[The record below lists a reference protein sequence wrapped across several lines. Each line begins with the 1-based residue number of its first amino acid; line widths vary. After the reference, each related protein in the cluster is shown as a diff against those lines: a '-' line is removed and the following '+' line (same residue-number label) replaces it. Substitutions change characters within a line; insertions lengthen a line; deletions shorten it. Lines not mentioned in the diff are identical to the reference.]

1 MQYNKTYKIIIPYT
15 ESASPAKKFKIEYVV
30 KADNR
35 SNALKKAE
43 KEFESYSEN
52 NSASWIRIPDQSGIR
67 IWRVFPD
74 DPTTPQFIDKLIEKL
89 PDKNPEKTISILK
102 QLGKLEDSTA
112 SSKVISQMKS
122 DTPQIVVEAIN
133 TLGNIGDPTSF
144 FAVKNA
150 YFQND
155 NLDIKKAV
163 INNLLKL
170 ALPEDN
176 IISFYKVAI
185 EDPKTRD
192 LVFKLDCSD
201 LIPLWLAQISN
212 KKEYDLVKK
221 NVLKQGEKAL
231 KVIVMIESNHPQ
243 VLSYASKLL
252 KELEPMA
259 IEYQWEDWI
268 LATKKYDLL

>member
-43 KEFESYSEN
+43 KEFDAYSEN

-74 DPTTPQFIDKLIEKL
+74 DP
-89 PDKNPEKTISILK
+89 EKTIAILK

-122 DTPQIVVEAIN
+122 DTPQIVVEAVN

-192 LVFKLDCSD
+192 LVFKLDCPD

-231 KVIVMIESNHPQ
+231 KVIVMVESNHPQ

-259 IEYQWEDWI
+259 IEHQWEDWI